1 MSNGKNN
8 SNNNGNNNGNGN
20 SFPISEKQNP
30 EIQGRPDGRAHLG
43 HSTCLLTTPT
53 RL

>member
-1 MSNGKNN
+1 MSK
-8 SNNNGNNNGNGN
+8 NNGNNNGNGN
-20 SFPISEKQNP
+20 SNSFLISKNQNR
-30 EIQGRPDGRAHLG
+30 EIQRRLEGIADLG